1 MTDTNKK
8 IHICPILQI
17 LWYAK
22 KNPVCLVHCIFL
34 VLLVLSEVLK
44 KKINVHV
51 HIYGSLYSNVLE
63 RVWNYQKVLGT
74 MFKLEFNM
82 SLCNVFCRNVF
93 NKTVYYTA
101 HNDCNHLVF
110 GCPTCSMFVVF
121 GN

>member
-1 MTDTNKK
+1 M
-8 IHICPILQI
+8 
-17 LWYAK
+17 
-22 KNPVCLVHCIFL
+22 VHCIFL

-51 HIYGSLYSNVLE
+51 YVSLYSNVLE

-74 MFKLEFNM
+74 MFKLELNM
-82 SLCNVFCRNVF
+82 SWCNVFCHNVF
-93 NKTVYYTA
+93 NKTVYYTV

>member
-1 MTDTNKK
+1 M
-8 IHICPILQI
+8 
-17 LWYAK
+17 
-22 KNPVCLVHCIFL
+22 VHCIFL

-51 HIYGSLYSNVLE
+51 YVSLYSNVLE

-74 MFKLEFNM
+74 MFKLELNM
-82 SLCNVFCRNVF
+82 SWCNVFCRNVF

>member
-1 MTDTNKK
+1 MPKK
-8 IHICPILQI
+8 
-17 LWYAK
+17 K
-22 KNPVCLVHCIFL
+22 KPVCMVHCIFL

-51 HIYGSLYSNVLE
+51 YVSLYSNVLE

-74 MFKLEFNM
+74 MFKLELNM
-82 SLCNVFCRNVF
+82 SWCNVFCRNVF